1 MDWDLVPTGDQP
13 KAIERLMAGL
23 NGGLAEQVLLG
34 VTGSGKT
41 FTMANVIARSGRP
54 ALVFAHN
61 KTLAFQ
67 LFSEFRE
74 LFPDNAVE
82 YFISYYDY
90 YQPEAYVPSTDT
102 YVEKVS
108 AINEDIDKMRH
119 RATRMLLER
128 RDVIVVASVSCIY
141 GLGSPKKY
149 LEGVLRLAVG
159 QDLSRDAFIRQLVQI
174 QYTRNDVALE
184 RGRFR
189 VRGNT
194 VDLVPSYDRDQAI
207 RIEFLGPRI
216 DRLGVIDA
224 LTGERLRDA
233 DRLNVYP
240 ASHYVTSRDEIDNLI
255 KEIGRDLAT
264 RLAELR
270 GQGKVL
276 EAQRLES
283 RTLNDIDMIRELG
296 YCQGIENYSRY
307 LDGRQPGEPPHTLL
321 DYFPSDYLLFIDES
335 HVTVPQIGG
344 MFRGDR
350 ARKRTLVDFGF
361 RLPSALD
368 NRPLNFDEFRAR
380 MGQTIYVSATPSAYE
395 LGQSH
400 GEVTEQLIRPTG
412 LVDPVIEVRPA
423 LGQMDDLFAEVL
435 AAVKQGQRVL
445 ITTLTKRMAED
456 VTLHYKERGL
466 KVRYLHSDIDS
477 IERTEL
483 IRDLRRGTFDV
494 LIGINLLREG
504 LDIPEVALVAILDA
518 DKEGFLRS
526 RTSLIQ
532 TVGRAARNAEGRVI
546 FYADTMTDSMRACLE
561 ETSRRRNTQL
571 AFNEAAGITPKTI
584 MKKIP
589 EKILKMYNLDYG
601 DQLQEDLA
609 TELGDTAARKLLA
622 SPALI
627 EKRINTLTKDM
638 QRLAAKLEFESAAA
652 LRDEIRKLRDLLL
665 NFSGTSDGTQ
675 GDPS

>member
-1 MDWDLVPTGDQP
+1 
-13 KAIERLMAGL
+13 
-23 NGGLAEQVLLG
+23 
-34 VTGSGKT
+34 
-41 FTMANVIARSGRP
+41 
-54 ALVFAHN
+54 VFAHN

-102 YVEKVS
+102 FVEKVS

-149 LEGVLRLAVG
+149 LEGVIPLEVG
-159 QDLSRDAFIRQLVQI
+159 QDLSRDAFIRQLVRV
-174 QYTRNDVALE
+174 QYTRNDVSLE

-194 VDLVPSYDRDQAI
+194 VDLVPTYERDHAI
-207 RIEFLGPRI
+207 RVEFLGPRVE
-216 DRLGVIDA
+216 RLGIIEVLSGQKVKETKKASI
-224 LTGERLRDA
+224 
-233 DRLNVYP
+233 YP
-240 ASHYVTSRDEIDNLI
+240 ASHYVTSKDEVDSLLA
-255 KEIGRDLAT
+255 EIGRDLSL
-264 RLAELR
+264 RLGELR
-270 GQGKVL
+270 SQGKML
-276 EAQRLES
+276 EAQRLEM
-283 RTLNDIDMIRELG
+283 RTLNDLDMIRELG

-307 LDGRQPGEPPHTLL
+307 LDGRKAGEPPHTLL

-350 ARKRTLVDFGF
+350 ARKQTLVDFGF

-380 MGQTIYVSATPSAYE
+380 MGQTVYVSATPADYE
-395 LGQSH
+395 LKRCN
-400 GEVTEQLIRPTG
+400 GETVEQVIRPTG
-412 LVDPVIEVRPA
+412 LIDPAIEIRPA
-423 LGQMDDLFAEVL
+423 GGQMDNLFVEANL
-435 AAVKQGQRVL
+435 TVKRGHRVL

-456 VTLHYKERGL
+456 ITLHYKERGL
-466 KVRYLHSDIDS
+466 RVKYLHSEIDS
-477 IERTEL
+477 IERTEI
-483 IRDLRRGTFDV
+483 IRDLRRGEFDV
-494 LIGINLLREG
+494 LVGINLLREG

-546 FYADTMTDSMRACLE
+546 FYADVVTESMRKCIE
-561 ETSRRRNTQL
+561 ETERRRNKQL
-571 AFNEAAGITPKTI
+571 AFNQEHGITPQTI
-584 MKKIP
+584 LKKIP
-589 EKILKMYNLDYG
+589 EKIRQMYDLDYG
-601 DQLQEDLA
+601 DSIQAELE
-609 TELGDTAARKLLA
+609 EKLGDAQTRKLL
-622 SPALI
+622 SNPGLI
-627 EKRINTLTKDM
+627 EKRITTLTRDM
-638 QRLAAKLEFESAAA
+638 QRCASQLDFEAAA
-652 LRDEIRKLRDLLL
+652 GLRDEIRKLRDLLL
-665 NFSGTSDGTQ
+665 SFSGEETNKGTIKKSFNP
-675 GDPS
+675 DA